1 MGSRIMHSIIG
12 YRIASELR
20 IENKQA
26 FLLGSIAPDA
36 VFTVE
41 EKNASH
47 YFIGDAEDHSRRVDV
62 EGFLKEHHTM
72 VDGRN
77 DYILGYYTHLLADDI
92 WLKGFYLSWLKNR
105 MKEVEGLYQL
115 YHQDFRLLNGK
126 LLEHYGLVDDLR
138 KAFTMIPTVP
148 DLNNVKSKDVEEL
161 VPYLLGD
168 MEYDQ
173 AMKNEKLQVFTFE
186 QIIGYIETSVE
197 LGLYKLKSFSS
208 LNEKEK
214 SIKS

>member
-1 MGSRIMHSIIG
+1 
-12 YRIASELR
+12 
-20 IENKQA
+20 
-26 FLLGSIAPDA
+26 
-36 VFTVE
+36 
-41 EKNASH
+41 
-47 YFIGDAEDHSRRVDV
+47 
-62 EGFLKEHHTM
+62 M

-126 LLEHYGLVDDLR
+126 LLEHYGLVNDLR
-138 KAFTMIPTVP
+138 KAFTMIPSVP
-148 DLNNVKSKDVEEL
+148 DLNTVKSKDVEEL